1 MNSMDSDSR
10 VRVAVIG
17 LGKMGLLHA
26 SLLSAMPEVKLCA
39 VCDKSKLILRLSRK
53 IFRDVQ
59 VVDDIQ
65 KLAGSGVDAVYVTTP
80 IPSHYPIAKMLY
92 SQRIAGN
99 LFVEKTLATSYDGAR
114 ELCSLAG
121 SFGGANMVGYMK
133 RFSVTFGKAKDLL
146 DQHVLGEVESF
157 EAYAYSSDFLEVR
170 QGSQVAGARGGVLE
184 DLGSH
189 IVDVALWFFGDLQI
203 GSARLESV
211 VSGGSEDVASFDV
224 KGSGGVEGHFDMS
237 WCKKDYRM
245 PEFGLVVHGSNGVL
259 NVDDDGLRLEVSKGQ
274 SGKWY
279 RHDLG
284 DSVRFLLG
292 GPEYF
297 REDECFIKSVL
308 GKTDAEPSF
317 LTASKVDYVIEQ
329 VRREAG
335 GK

>member
-1 MNSMDSDSR
+1 MNSMQSDSK

-39 VCDKSKLILRLSRK
+39 VCDKSKLILRISKK

-59 VVDDIQ
+59 VVDDLQ
-65 KLAGSGVDAVYVTTP
+65 KLAGLNVDAVYVTTP
-80 IPSHYPIAKMLY
+80 IPSHYAIAKMLY
-92 SQRIAGN
+92 SQGLARN
-99 LFVEKTLATSYDGAR
+99 LFVEKTLATSYDGAK

-121 SFGGANMVGYMK
+121 NFGGANMVGYMK
-133 RFSVTFGKAKDLL
+133 RFSVTFGKAKDFL
-146 DQHVLGEVESF
+146 DNQVLGDVGSF
-157 EAYAYSSDFLEVR
+157 EAYAYSSDFSDVK
-170 QGSQVAGARGGVLE
+170 QGSQIAGARGGVLE

-189 IVDVALWFFGDLQI
+189 VVDVASWFFGDLQVE
-203 GSARLESV
+203 SAKLESV
-211 VSGGSEDVASFDV
+211 VSAGSEDAASFDV
-224 KGSGGVEGHFDMS
+224 RGSGGVEGHFDMS
-237 WCKKDYRM
+237 WCKRDYRM
-245 PEFGLVVHGSNGVL
+245 PEFGLVIHGSNGVM
-259 NVDDDGLRLEVSKGQ
+259 NVDDDGLRLEVSRGQ

-329 VRREAG
+329 VREKAG

>member
-1 MNSMDSDSR
+1 MESDSK
-10 VRVAVIG
+10 VRVAVVG

-39 VCDKSKLILRLSRK
+39 VCDKSKLILRISKK

-59 VVDDIQ
+59 VVDDLQ
-65 KLAGSGVDAVYVTTP
+65 KLAGLNIDAVHVTTP
-80 IPSHYPIAKMLY
+80 IPSHHPIARMLY

-99 LFVEKTLATSYDGAR
+99 LFVEKTLATNYDGAK
-114 ELCSLAG
+114 ELCSLAED
-121 SFGGANMVGYMK
+121 FGGVNMVGYMK
-133 RFSVTFGKAKDLL
+133 RFSVTFRKAKDLL
-146 DQHVLGEVESF
+146 DKHVLGEVESF
-157 EAYAYSSDFLEVR
+157 EAYAFSSDFSDVR

-189 IVDVALWFFGDLQI
+189 VLDVALWFFGDLQI
-203 GSARLESV
+203 GSAKLESLI
-211 VSGGSEDVASFDV
+211 SSGSEDTASFDV

-237 WCKKDYRM
+237 WCKRDYRM
-245 PEFGLVVHGSNGVL
+245 PEFGLVIHGSNGVM

-292 GPEYF
+292 GPEYS
-297 REDECFIKSVL
+297 REDEYFIKSVL
-308 GKTDAEPSF
+308 GKTNAEPSF

-329 VRREAG
+329 VRRKAG

>member
-1 MNSMDSDSR
+1 MKSDST

-39 VCDKSKLILRLSRK
+39 VCDKSKLILRISRK

-59 VVDDIQ
+59 VVDDLQ
-65 KLAGSGVDAVYVTTP
+65 KLAGSNIDAVYVTTP
-80 IPSHYPIAKMLY
+80 IPSHYAIAKTLY
-92 SQRIAGN
+92 SQGIADN
-99 LFVEKTLATSYDGAR
+99 LFVEKTLATSYDSAK

-121 SFGGANMVGYMK
+121 NSGGANMVGYMK
-133 RFSVTFGKAKDLL
+133 RFSVTFRKAKALL
-146 DQHVLGEVESF
+146 DNQVLGDVSSF
-157 EAYAYSSDFLEVR
+157 EAYAYSSDFPNVE
-170 QGSQVAGARGGVLE
+170 QGSRIAGARGGVLE

-189 IVDVALWFFGDLQI
+189 VVDVALWFFGDLQI
-203 GSARLESV
+203 GSARLESEI
-211 VSGGSEDVASFDV
+211 SDGSEDAVSFDV
-224 KGSGGVEGHFDMS
+224 KGSGGVEGHFDVS

-245 PEFGLVVHGSNGVL
+245 PEYSLVIYGSNGVM
-259 NVDDDGLRLEVSKGQ
+259 NVNDDELRLEVSKGQ

-284 DSVRFLLG
+284 DNVRFLLG

-297 REDECFIKSVL
+297 REDECFIKSVI

-329 VRREAG
+329 VREKAG

>member
-1 MNSMDSDSR
+1 VNSKNGDSR

-26 SLLSAMPEVKLCA
+26 SLLSAMPEARLCA
-39 VCDKSKLILRLSRK
+39 VCDKSKLILRIARR

-65 KLAGSGVDAVYVTTP
+65 KLADSGIDAAYVTTP

-92 SQRIAGN
+92 SQKIAGN
-99 LFVEKTLATSYDGAR
+99 IFVEKTLATSYDDAK
-114 ELCSLAG
+114 ELCSLAKG
-121 SFGGANMVGYMK
+121 FGGANMVGYMK

-146 DQHVLGEVESF
+146 DNQVLGEVNSF
-157 EAYAYSSDFLEVR
+157 EAYAYSSDFSDVE
-170 QGSQVAGARGGVLE
+170 QGSQIGGARGGVLE

-189 IVDVALWFFGDLQI
+189 VVDVALWFFGDLQI
-203 GSARLESV
+203 GSAKLESV
-211 VSGGSEDVASFDV
+211 ISAGSEDMASFNV
-224 KGSGGVEGHFDMS
+224 KAPGGVEGHFDMS

-245 PEFGLVVHGSNGVL
+245 PEFGLVIHGSNGVI
-259 NVDDDGLRLEVSKGQ
+259 NVDDDELQLEISKGQ
-274 SGKWY
+274 AGKWY

-284 DSVRFLLG
+284 DNVRFLLG

-308 GKTDAEPSF
+308 SKTNAEPSF

-329 VRREAG
+329 VRRNAG